1 MFHYTSC
8 GLQNIWL
15 KNGYEVIDT
24 EYGKATSI
32 HDLTGLHAAIGMY
45 IINNKPNLSGAE
57 VRFLR
62 KELDLSQAHLAML
75 LGVSEISIRGWESNR
90 SKITKPSDKLLRTL
104 YSAHVNENKEIKE
117 FIERLSHL
125 NRMEY
130 KSKLELEETEFG
142 WKQAA

>member
-1 MFHYTSC
+1 MLHYTSC

-15 KNGYEVIDT
+15 KNGYEIIETD
-24 EYGKATSI
+24 YGVATSI

-45 IINNKPNLSGAE
+45 IVNNKPKLSGAE

-62 KELDLSQAHLAML
+62 KELDLSQAHLALL
-75 LGVSEISIRGWESNR
+75 LGVSEVSIRGWENNR
-90 SKITKPSDKLLRTL
+90 TKITKPADKLLRML
-104 YSAHVNENKEIKE
+104 YSEHVNGNKEIKE

-125 NRMEY
+125 NRIEY
-130 KSKLELEETEFG
+130 SKKLELEETELG